1 MTELPTH
8 PRARN
13 YRRRD
18 ARIPKD
24 ERRTAQITFRTT
36 ETLRTLA
43 ERLARAESRSL
54 ANLLERLIRDECRRN
69 LVLTDERAAAA
80 IFKSDTLTATR

>member
-1 MTELPTH
+1 MTEPPTKTK
-8 PRARN
+8 ARN

-54 ANLLERLIRDECRRN
+54 ANLLERLIKDECRRS
-69 LVLTDERAAAA
+69 LDRAAPYQAVEDA
-80 IFKSDTLTATR
+80 WRGATG

>member
-1 MTELPTH
+1 MTEPQMKTK
-8 PRARN
+8 ARN

-18 ARIPKD
+18 ARIPPD
-24 ERRTAQITFRTT
+24 ERRTTQISFRTT

-43 ERLARAESRSL
+43 ERMARAESRSL

-69 LVLTDERAAAA
+69 LILTDERAAAA
-80 IFKSDTLTATR
+80 MSLAEARR